1 MRQAGSMQQA
11 YTNLLPTFKPQP
23 PSTTRKASMTKI
35 DIEAIAR
42 EAGMESA
49 LNMGAPSCVW
59 TEGCEGVSQQHL
71 QRFAALLL
79 EKAAQVCEGIDQ
91 AASSNA
97 PMLCAMRI
105 REMAAGMGG

>member
-1 MRQAGSMQQA
+1 
-11 YTNLLPTFKPQP
+11 
-23 PSTTRKASMTKI
+23 MTKI

-79 EKAAQVCEGIDQ
+79 EKAAQVCDVTPPEPFRPSIE
-91 AASSNA
+91 AAHA
-97 PMLCAMRI
+97 I
-105 REMAAGMGG
+105 RQMAAGMGE